1 MDINNTQQAIEA
13 NLEADDSNQN
23 PNQNQFE
30 SNQSSNQIQL
40 ESNHIRLESN
50 QNQFEP
56 IFPLTKTV
64 AAKLLGKTDAGIAK
78 WIDNLFTVYTEV
90 EKDRFFYKKKK
101 ITEWG
106 FEQLVIY
113 SRATSPNFAQ
123 YDRAT
128 GETIWNADGTPVAM
142 VENENR
148 IPVKNYLRN
157 LQNSLLVEEVEILA
171 EEIEIGTSALV
182 PVDLNE
188 IAALEAIS
196 MDKIET
202 DALFADAKRNLEK
215 TELTYQKVRAIQRRK
230 AATRGALDAAE
241 DAQIYTKA
249 YQAAASHIEK
259 KKLETDLHEED

>member
-1 MDINNTQQAIEA
+1 MDINNTQQAIEG
-13 NLEADDSNQN
+13 NLEPDDSNQN
-23 PNQNQFE
+23 
-30 SNQSSNQIQL
+30 
-40 ESNHIRLESN
+40 SNHIRFESN
-50 QNQFEP
+50 PNQFEL
-56 IFPLTKTV
+56 IFPLTKTL
-64 AAKLLGKTDAGIAK
+64 AAKLLGKTDAAIAK

-90 EKDRFFYKKKK
+90 EKNRFFYKKK
-101 ITEWG
+101 ITQWG

-128 GETIWNADGTPVAM
+128 GEIIWNADGTPVAM

-188 IAALEAIS
+188 IAALEVIS

-241 DAQIYTKA
+241 DAQIYTKS

-259 KKLETDLHEED
+259 KKLETDLQE

>member
-30 SNQSSNQIQL
+30 SNQIQF
-40 ESNHIRLESN
+40 ESN
-50 QNQFEP
+50 QNHFEP
-56 IFPLTKTV
+56 IFPLTKTL
-64 AAKLLGKTDAGIAK
+64 AAKLLGKTDAAIAK

-90 EKDRFFYKKKK
+90 EKNRFFYKKK

-113 SRATSPNFAQ
+113 SRATSPNFTQ

-128 GETIWNADGTPVAM
+128 GEIIWNADGTPVAM

-171 EEIEIGTSALV
+171 EDLEIGTSALV

-188 IAALEAIS
+188 IAALEVIS

-215 TELTYQKVRAIQRRK
+215 TELTYQKVRALQRRK

-241 DAQIYTKA
+241 DAQIYTKS